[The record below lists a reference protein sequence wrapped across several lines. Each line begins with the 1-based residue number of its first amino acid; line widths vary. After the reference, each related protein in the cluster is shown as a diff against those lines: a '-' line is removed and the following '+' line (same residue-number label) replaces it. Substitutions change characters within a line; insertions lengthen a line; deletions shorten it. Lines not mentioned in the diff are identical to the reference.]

1 MSEAGD
7 KIIAGLNEALTEAE
21 RALCGALDAFVE
33 THIEIVGNIEDAAT
47 RIIELSRQLHAAEAD
62 AARLAEALG
71 DCADDLE
78 SEVNAANPPAWG
90 DVYPIMARR
99 RQRDLEPV
107 KKAREALAAHT
118 ARLING

>member
-47 RIIELSRQLHAAEAD
+47 RIIELSRQLHAAEAQLQAKEDGLKVRDRRLAAAEAD
-62 AARLAEALG
+62 AARLAEAGTAAMRLG
-71 DCADDLE
+71 VQTPEQLT
-78 SEVNAANPPAWG
+78 AWI
-90 DVYPIMARR
+90 D
-99 RQRDLEPV
+99 
-107 KKAREALAAHT
+107 ALTAHSV
-118 ARLING
+118 RLIDG